1 MQVSRLKEILSQFND
16 DENITFYFMKNDTL
30 TNCQMH
36 DIELYDPEMGIEFT
50 IQDTSEVMEELVN
63 D

>member
-1 MQVSRLKEILSQFND
+1 MKVKELIEALSYYD
-16 DENITFYFMKNDTL
+16 SDENITFYFMKNDTL

-50 IQDTSEVMEELVN
+50 IQDTSEVLAE
-63 D
+63 

>member
-1 MQVSRLKEILSQFND
+1 MKVSRLKEILSQFDD

-30 TNCQMH
+30 TNCQMY
-36 DIELYDPEMGIEFT
+36 DIELYVPEMGVEFT